1 MVNERTISREQADGF
16 KHFERDILLT
26 NPSVSM
32 LARFNGSSGHAGN
45 VEDAV
50 IARADAYKRLA
61 DLACR
66 HIEPSTYRA
75 LEAMAMNET
84 PLAAIGRDVLGI
96 RNAPQARA
104 AAERTIIQGTWTLGV
119 YYGCITA
126 REPRPQEPG

>member
-1 MVNERTISREQADGF
+1 MTNDRLISREQADGF
-16 KHFERDILLT
+16 RRFERDILLT

-32 LARFNGSSGHAGN
+32 LARFNGSSGHSN

-50 IARADAYKRLA
+50 AARADACKRLA

-66 HIEPSTYRA
+66 HLKPSTYRA
-75 LEAMAMNET
+75 LEAIVMNET
-84 PLAAIGRDVLGI
+84 PLAAIGREVLGI

-104 AAERTIIQGTWTLGV
+104 AALQLIDHGTWTLGV